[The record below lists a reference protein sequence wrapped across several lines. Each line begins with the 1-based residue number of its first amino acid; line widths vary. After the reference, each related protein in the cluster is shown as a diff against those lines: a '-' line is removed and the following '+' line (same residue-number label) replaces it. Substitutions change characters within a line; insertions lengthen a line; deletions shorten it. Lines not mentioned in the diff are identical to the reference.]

1 VRLAYSLSG
10 QRNLRDALALAQ
22 AAEASGFDEVWVTE
36 DYFERGA
43 FTAAAAIAASTTRV
57 RIGIGVVN
65 PWTRHPMLTAMEHAA
80 LDELSGG
87 RAVLGL
93 GASNARWMEEMLGIP
108 FTQPLPRLRESVE
121 ILRRALAG
129 EPVKQYGDGWHID
142 ARLSFTPV
150 RVRPPIHLG
159 VKGRHALSL
168 AGEIADGVL
177 LSLLSSP
184 AYIAWARQRIGRP
197 AGTVAFDDGTFDMG
211 AYVGFACG
219 PLARRTEVRD
229 SLRPLVA
236 TFLGIHGV
244 HDITRVA
251 GIEPELAERFR
262 AAWRTGRPAVDL
274 VTDAML
280 DMFTAAGT
288 TDDVVA
294 SFARFRDAG
303 LTTLVVRDDPT
314 VADPAALIT
323 DAASCWRAAGGAAA
337 GRPG

>member
-1 VRLAYSLSG
+1 MA
-10 QRNLRDALALAQ
+10 
-22 AAEASGFDEVWVTE
+22 
-36 DYFERGA
+36 
-43 FTAAAAIAASTTRV
+43 TARV

-65 PWTRHPMLTAMEHAA
+65 PWTRHPMLTAMEHAS

-93 GASNARWMEEMLGIP
+93 GTSNARWMDEMLGIP

-129 EPVKQYGDGWHID
+129 EPVKHDGDGWRID

-150 RVRPPIHLG
+150 RPDPPIHLG
-159 VKGRHALSL
+159 VKGRHALTL
-168 AGEIADGVL
+168 AGEIGDGVL

-184 AYIAWARQRIGRP
+184 AYVAWARQRIGRTDP
-197 AGTVAFDDGTFDMG
+197 FDVG
-211 AYVGFACG
+211 AYVGFASG
-219 PLARRTEVRD
+219 PAARRAEVRD
-229 SLRPLVA
+229 SQRPLVA

-244 HDITRVA
+244 HDITKMA

-262 AAWRTGRPAVDL
+262 AAWRAGRPAVDL

-294 SFARFRDAG
+294 SFTRFRDAG
-303 LTTLVVRDDPT
+303 LTTLVVRDDPA
-314 VADPAALIT
+314 VADPAGLIA
-323 DAASCWRAAGGAAA
+323 DAAACWRAAGLAAA
-337 GRPG
+337 L